1 MSLDFRLRNITDYK
15 TVCYREDGTMN
26 RITEC
31 LIWATMNVGINTITK
46 DNVNLFF
53 SRLQIT
59 ELVFGK
65 SVMHSETKESLLTYD
80 VITAHIGLST
90 NATELSKRA
99 FKEKMFGALERYG
112 DELLKYEL
120 KDREKYKTFEDVS
133 KLLNEKNSKLEPIG
147 YDNY

>member
-59 ELVFGK
+59 ELVYGK
-65 SVMHSETKESLLTYD
+65 SVMHGETKESLLTLEA
-80 VITAHIGLST
+80 ITAHIGLST
-90 NATELSKRA
+90 NATRLNKRA
-99 FKEKMFGALERYG
+99 FKEKMFGALERIAN
-112 DELLKYEL
+112 DRLKYAVRDQKVRASTGASVPPSSEL
-120 KDREKYKTFEDVS
+120 TA
-133 KLLNEKNSKLEPIG
+133 
-147 YDNY
+147 

>member
-1 MSLDFRLRNITDYK
+1 
-15 TVCYREDGTMN
+15 
-26 RITEC
+26 
-31 LIWATMNVGINTITK
+31 
-46 DNVNLFF
+46 
-53 SRLQIT
+53 
-59 ELVFGK
+59 
-65 SVMHSETKESLLTYD
+65 MHGETKESLLTYD

-120 KDREKYKTFEDVS
+120 KDQEKRNLSFDDVT
-133 KLLNEKNSKLEPIG
+133 KLNNEKNAKLEPIG